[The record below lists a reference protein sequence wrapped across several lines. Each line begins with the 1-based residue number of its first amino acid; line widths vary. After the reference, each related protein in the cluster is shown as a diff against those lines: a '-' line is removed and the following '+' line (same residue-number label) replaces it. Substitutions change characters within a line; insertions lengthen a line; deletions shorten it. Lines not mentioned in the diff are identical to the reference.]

1 MKYSKKII
9 IGLALCAGI
18 VTSCKEDEAGVS
30 NNISTDKDEITIGP
44 EGGTE
49 QVAVSTNADWVA
61 GSAKP
66 WISISPA
73 NGMGSADCR
82 LAIDST
88 LENNA
93 RTTQI
98 RFAAEGQEPKLITI
112 TQFGFNKQIL
122 LKEPEVEIENSAEYD
137 KRFFETT
144 ISTNIHFKID
154 EENIEYSFAEPMNDT
169 EKVEMEPERA
179 NWLTLPKNDD
189 LEVNLDRKARPRTIK
204 VRFRWE
210 MNTAP
215 FTRVAKIRL
224 IPQNPKEDK
233 LKDADGKEIDAVI
246 LTVRQKPALKIEDNR
261 SGDSLAIIT
270 INKKVQATMSFDTSE
285 NMQNWN
291 YVTLWEATDDD
302 LPSQEAIGRVRS
314 VKFIMVNLKEG
325 ETLPKEVKHLKYLE
339 SFGIQSNANFQL
351 REVLLGEEI
360 CELEHLKYLSVYA
373 YGLIKLPDNFIKLGG
388 KGKEKGLE
396 VLDLSSNNFP
406 KLSTITDVV
415 NQENFPHVRALLLS
429 GCRRT
434 DSFNDLSQMD
444 NRGGSE
450 YNGRPIGLHV
460 NITEEARERA
470 AFFKLLTWDNLVT
483 LSLSYNFIEGQL
495 PTDSEITAALQAA
508 GKPTR
513 YTKDDFSTDKKDYLD
528 KLVGDTCIWLKT
540 NDNPVTYPGV
550 NGQYKEV
557 VHGQDVPRVLP
568 NARSLSINLNFMTG
582 DMPKWILFHPYF
594 VEWDP
599 EVLVFNQQERGK
611 NSEGAPVLFDN
622 IDNQKYDYKYY
633 YGDKDPGTEVT
644 IQGTAYPLYY
654 RRYVAQ

>member
-1 MKYSKKII
+1 
-9 IGLALCAGI
+9 
-18 VTSCKEDEAGVS
+18 
-30 NNISTDKDEITIGP
+30 
-44 EGGTE
+44 
-49 QVAVSTNADWVA
+49 
-61 GSAKP
+61 
-66 WISISPA
+66 
-73 NGMGSADCR
+73 
-82 LAIDST
+82 
-88 LENNA
+88 
-93 RTTQI
+93 
-98 RFAAEGQEPKLITI
+98 
-112 TQFGFNKQIL
+112 
-122 LKEPEVEIENSAEYD
+122 
-137 KRFFETT
+137 
-144 ISTNIHFKID
+144 
-154 EENIEYSFAEPMNDT
+154 
-169 EKVEMEPERA
+169 MEPERA
-179 NWLTLPKNDD
+179 NWLTLPKSDD

-224 IPQNPKEDK
+224 IPQNPEEDK

-513 YTKDDFSTDKKDYLD
+513 YTEDDFSTDKKDYLD

-594 VEWDP
+594 VEWNP

>member
-210 MNTAP
+210 MNTAL

-224 IPQNPKEDK
+224 IPQNPEEDK

-513 YTKDDFSTDKKDYLD
+513 YTEDDFSTDKKDYLD

-633 YGDKDPGTEVT
+633 YGDKDPGTDVT